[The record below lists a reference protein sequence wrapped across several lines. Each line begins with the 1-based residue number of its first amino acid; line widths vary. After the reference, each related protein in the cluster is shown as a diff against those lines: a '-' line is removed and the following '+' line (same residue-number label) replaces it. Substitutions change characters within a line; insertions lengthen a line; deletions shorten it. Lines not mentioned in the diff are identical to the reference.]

1 MRILIVSM
9 FAALGLMAVTSLQP
23 VHAAV
28 AVGSEAS
35 ALRTHD
41 LDLAPAN
48 SLATSML
55 AADGQQLVQPVD
67 YYWHHRRWPYRWNG
81 GYYRYRW
88 GGGYYRYRR
97 WRGGRWFYY

>member
-1 MRILIVSM
+1 MLTVSLA
-9 FAALGLMAVTSLQP
+9 AALGLVVAASSQP
-23 VHAAV
+23 ARAAIAIGHEAAAIEAPHV
-28 AVGSEAS
+28 ALMDTEGQ
-35 ALRTHD
+35 
-41 LDLAPAN
+41 
-48 SLATSML
+48 
-55 AADGQQLVQPVD
+55 AADGRALVQPVD